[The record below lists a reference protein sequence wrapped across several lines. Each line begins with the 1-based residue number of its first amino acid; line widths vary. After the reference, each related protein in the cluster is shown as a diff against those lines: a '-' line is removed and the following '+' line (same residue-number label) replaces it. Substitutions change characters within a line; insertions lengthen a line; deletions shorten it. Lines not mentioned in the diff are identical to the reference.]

1 MFITFENAV
10 DKSVHNSS
18 CKDPLAVADFNIHH
32 WLDEPAIRLT
42 SIVAPTRSHLI
53 GPIRDFLVRREVGI
67 DVRLQLTPPQIC
79 MAVEEA
85 LANAIYHGNLE
96 ISSQLKEDGSP
107 AFWDLAK
114 ERQSS
119 KPWME
124 RVVRIQKLVCQFGL
138 WITITDEGAGFDT
151 QRILNQTP
159 DPMEMLSSGRGL
171 IMMRAFTNDLFYN
184 ACGNSVTMAFYS
196 TSRIEKSSEKSGP
209 TPVCQDLPSLL
220 GDFT

>member
-1 MFITFENAV
+1 MTFEKAV
-10 DKSVHNSS
+10 DNSVQNSS
-18 CKDPLAVADFNIHH
+18 CKDPLAVADFDIEH

-67 DVRLQLTPPQIC
+67 DVRLQLTLPQIC

-114 ERQSS
+114 ERQ
-119 KPWME
+119 
-124 RVVRIQKLVCQFGL
+124 
-138 WITITDEGAGFDT
+138 
-151 QRILNQTP
+151 
-159 DPMEMLSSGRGL
+159 
-171 IMMRAFTNDLFYN
+171 
-184 ACGNSVTMAFYS
+184 
-196 TSRIEKSSEKSGP
+196 
-209 TPVCQDLPSLL
+209 
-220 GDFT
+220 